1 LAPLAT
7 KWLFAASKADPLGST
22 NPEANVLRTPLG
34 VNLYKNVLTADLK
47 EGVPKVFVKGS
58 SDSSYADTSGVLC
71 WSG

>member
-47 EGVPKVFVKGS
+47 TIFIKIPFFFN
-58 SDSSYADTSGVLC
+58 DARNFFF
-71 WSG
+71 